1 MVLANYITSVSW
13 HREDQ
18 RLNICTYKAKTIK
31 WNMHNIG
38 ANLKTTFATNLQ
50 NKPFVIRKIDF
61 LLSMYHCVQVPA
73 YRNPTI
79 SGTTK
84 LER

>member
-1 MVLANYITSVSW
+1 
-13 HREDQ
+13 
-18 RLNICTYKAKTIK
+18 
-31 WNMHNIG
+31 MHNIG